1 MKIRG
6 LQQQLA
12 NSTYLLPSQRDLLSR
27 LLFQLAFNDFTRLA
41 IFGPEG
47 SGKSTLALTLAE
59 LFSECEEVP
68 VNVALLQA
76 PIAID
81 QLVAQL
87 GQQWFAN
94 AHLATSVLER
104 KITEESSSTEWIL
117 IIDNPE
123 QLTTEQHEWLAS
135 LAVRTF
141 MFASSAQQDVQL
153 NLAIPTLT
161 LADCEHLLQAEK
173 LNPLLLAERFANC
186 QGSLYQLLTKNVVKA
201 PVSEKTAAA
210 KTPLYSLAI
219 GIMLVVL
226 VLIFILKDQGDVSES
241 VTVEPVAQL
250 SNESEEHL
258 PQVEKPTQFDLE
270 PVLTEITELP
280 GVDKPVESGVDNA
293 LVMDEQQDP
302 VVATISTNEES
313 KRDNSEI
320 VVASAEEK
328 KPQSIVPATPAQQ
341 EQLEEIIAIFDHTTL
356 LAAPPKDVVVQL
368 AVLSTENGLNLFR
381 QNYPQLAFLVYQRSW
396 QGKAQWIIV
405 SKPFT
410 NSELAKQYIKKL
422 PKSLNSSG
430 PFIKTVGAV
439 QQEIQAWQRL
449 KLTKTNQGN

>member
-41 IFGPEG
+41 IFGPVG

-59 LFSECEEVP
+59 LFSECEEIP

-87 GQQWFAN
+87 GQQWFAD
-94 AHLATSVLER
+94 AHLVTTELER
-104 KITEESSSTEWIL
+104 KLAKESSSTEWIL

-123 QLTTEQHEWLAS
+123 QLTAEQLGWLAK
-135 LAVRTF
+135 LAVRVF
-141 MFASSAQQDVQL
+141 MFAGSAQQDVQL

-186 QGSLYQLLTKNVVKA
+186 QGSLYQVLAKNVAYSK
-201 PVSEKTAAA
+201 VSEQKVAE
-210 KTPLYSLAI
+210 KLPLLPVAI
-219 GIMLVVL
+219 GVMLVVL
-226 VLIFILKDQGDVSES
+226 VLAFMLQEQVTTPELVSA
-241 VTVEPVAQL
+241 EPVAMLADQAQD
-250 SNESEEHL
+250 SV
-258 PQVEKPTQFDLE
+258 PQVEQHTQSELE
-270 PVLTEITELP
+270 PVMTDITELP
-280 GVDKPVESGVDNA
+280 EVDKQVASVAENA
-293 LVMDEQQDP
+293 IVMDEPQAP
-302 VVATISTNEES
+302 SVSAINAAEKSTSN
-313 KRDNSEI
+313 NSEI
-320 VVASAEEK
+320 A
-328 KPQSIVPATPAQQ
+328 ATPAAKAESTGILPVSAAAI
-341 EQLEEIIAIFDHTTL
+341 EQTEEIAAIYDHTTL
-356 LAAPPKDVVVQL
+356 LAASSKSLVVQL
-368 AVLSTENGLNLFR
+368 AVLSTENALSLFR
-381 QNYPQLAFLVYQRSW
+381 QNYPQLAILVYQRSW

-405 SKPFT
+405 STPFT
-410 NSELAKQYIKKL
+410 NTILAKQYIEKL

-430 PFIKTVGAV
+430 PFIKKVGAV

-449 KLTKTNQGN
+449 ELAKTNQGN